1 MVKKELLLSRFEKL
15 DDYLCILEKMKRYSE
30 QEFIEEP
37 ERYGSA
43 ERFLQLA
50 IEVLNDIGNHII
62 SDLNLGKVNWYS
74 DIPRILHE
82 NKTLSDKTKECWIK
96 MIGCRNIIVHD
107 YVKLDRSLIYN
118 VIQNNLSDFTKIKKC
133 LAQYL

>member
-15 DDYLCILEKMKRYSE
+15 DDYLKILTKMQKYSLE
-30 QEFIEEP
+30 EFLEEP

-62 SDLNLGKVNWYS
+62 SDLKLGKVNWYS
-74 DIPRILHE
+74 DIPDILCEH
-82 NKTLSDKTKECWIK
+82 KTISPKIQQLWIK
-96 MIGCRNIIVHD
+96 MIGCRNVIVHD
-107 YVKLDRSLIYN
+107 YIKLDRSLIHQ
-118 VIQNNLSDFTKIKKC
+118 VINQNLSDFTKIKKC
-133 LAQYL
+133 LAKHL